1 MILFFIILDDGG
13 GDNGGKDG
21 RDYTC
26 LLLYSYTTAQTN
38 IGIPVFVIVM
48 FLFIYIFSYVIF
60 FPFRLFFLQP
70 GNVQCAKPGHFS
82 ETL

>member
-1 MILFFIILDDGG
+1 MQKLQGDFGDNLGDSGGDNSCNLDDGG
-13 GDNGGKDG
+13 GDNSGKDG

-48 FLFIYIFSYVIF
+48 F
-60 FPFRLFFLQP
+60 
-70 GNVQCAKPGHFS
+70 
-82 ETL
+82 

>member
-1 MILFFIILDDGG
+1 MMLLIIILSVILDDGS
-13 GDNGGKDG
+13 GDNSGKDG

-48 FLFIYIFSYVIF
+48 F
-60 FPFRLFFLQP
+60 
-70 GNVQCAKPGHFS
+70 
-82 ETL
+82 